1 MKDYMHLFGGMIVGI
16 ALLAAYILV
25 WGALMRCHG
34 AEVKRVAPDG
44 VNTITLEVDDNGY
57 VMGEKSTALYV
68 PPKYIPQS
76 GEHCVIADF
85 EYVLIAAQDWV
96 RITNAVARLEAVAE
110 RRWANEHKTDA
121 GRRAWHGALKEKRQS
136 EDGRGMVYTYAD
148 GFTYTDEAEPGRRE
162 SPAVE
167 RVRKAAAR
175 PQGAPTPKPKVN
187 IPQRLKAKREA
198 VAARPASKEVNAVF
212 GPGGKVLKVEGGK

>member
-1 MKDYMHLFGGMIVGI
+1 MKDHLHLFGGMIVGI

-57 VMGEKSTALYV
+57 VMGEKSTTLYV
-68 PPKYIPQS
+68 PSKYIPQS
-76 GEHCVIADF
+76 GEHCVIADV

-121 GRRAWHGALKEKRQS
+121 GRRAWHGAATNRVYS
-136 EDGRGMVYTYAD
+136 ADGRSVTWLYRDGYAYTE
-148 GFTYTDEAEPGRRE
+148 EASPARTV
-162 SPAVE
+162 SPAVK
-167 RVRKAAAR
+167 RAQSGLTRPQSAGKAAGR
-175 PQGAPTPKPKVN
+175 TGLPP
-187 IPQRLKAKREA
+187 RLEAKRRALE
-198 VAARPASKEVNAVF
+198 ARPAVKEVNATF
-212 GPGGKVLKVEGGK
+212 GAGGKVLKVEDAK

>member
-1 MKDYMHLFGGMIVGI
+1 MKDYLHLFGGMLVAIL
-16 ALLAAYILV
+16 LLAAYIFG
-25 WGALMRCHG
+25 WSALMNCVG
-34 AEVKRVAPDG
+34 AEVDNPQLVLIGD
-44 VNTITLEVDDNGY
+44 LEPRP
-57 VMGEKSTALYV
+57 V
-68 PPKYIPQS
+68 PNYIPQS
-76 GEHCVIADF
+76 GDEVVVNDVTF
-85 EYVLIAAQDWV
+85 VLIASADW
-96 RITNAVARLEAVAE
+96 RRWTNAVARLEAVAE

-175 PQGAPTPKPKVN
+175 PQGASAPKPKVN
-187 IPQRLKAKREA
+187 IPQRLKAKQEA
-198 VAARPASKEVNAVF
+198 VAARPASKEVNATF